1 MKIKKL
7 SFVLLCI
14 ASSLGQMNAEKNEN
28 FFSVAF
34 DGNWGINKNC
44 AINLDKKNYFSWI
57 DCYGNIHVGYVSPA
71 DYSSSSTMIKLDRK
85 FRTDNTILSMTSVS
99 GNPMIAIAEKY
110 SKKVTVISLDTKP
123 DVTNKLVLN
132 IEDAKNVDYMNLM
145 SDGKRAIIIARD
157 SDRNLYKTVSENG
170 KDWGKPE
177 LVLPELNRY
186 EGDIITKYENEK
198 LIVAING
205 KSPLIVYSSDNKIYN
220 VENKSA
226 GTWSKLKKGFDK
238 SVAGLKSIKDVSIS
252 NNGVINILGSTDK
265 EPCSLMTYDGKKWNY
280 EKLPVKGNASE
291 MIFSSYSKDV
301 AFATASNDS
310 IYEILKLEKQN
321 SGEWTAKEVTNDSKY
336 SNYSITPIK
345 NAKENEPNMAW
356 VMNTIPDS
364 KVNPLTCIKINT
376 LNPEITDVMSE
387 KDIKELTRKVMDWQ
401 LSNPFTKKSRID
413 WHWGTFYIGLMT
425 AYEMTGDQRYLDEM
439 INVGEYNNWKIEPNI
454 LNADRITITDMYIRL
469 YERFKR
475 PEMIKPT
482 KAVYDLLASRTGEI
496 PMSFSPVNKER
507 FEWWTWADALYMAPP
522 AMYRFANVTNDDKY
536 RQTAYRGWIANE
548 NHLYSKEDSLFY
560 RDDTFIPKKTTNGK
574 KVFWARG
581 NGWVVGAL
589 VRILQVIPENN
600 PQREHFLN
608 LYREMCAKLLRIQL
622 PDGLWTVS
630 LDDPQEL
637 LRGETSG
644 SVFYGYAFAW
654 GINNGILDKA
664 TYSKA
669 AVKAW
674 KALCKNV
681 NEAGRLGFVQQVA
694 GGPYPFFANQWQV
707 YASGTFGLFANEILK
722 SIK

>member
-1 MKIKKL
+1 MKIKRL
-7 SFVLLCI
+7 GIAVLCMI
-14 ASSLGQMNAEKNEN
+14 ASFSLANAEKNEN
-28 FFSVAF
+28 FFSMAF
-34 DGNWGINKNC
+34 DGNWGLNKNC
-44 AINLDKKNYFSWI
+44 VVNLDKKNFFSWI
-57 DCYGNIHVGYVSPA
+57 DCYGNIHLGNVSTL
-71 DYSSSSTMIKLDRK
+71 DNSSSSIMLDWEKK
-85 FRTDNTILSMTSVS
+85 FKTENTALSMTEVNS
-99 GNPMIAIAEKY
+99 NPILAIAEKGNNKIKIILADKN
-110 SKKVTVISLDTKP
+110 SRVLASNEITISG
-123 DVTNKLVLN
+123 
-132 IEDAKNVDYMNLM
+132 AKRLSYMNLLT
-145 SDGKRAIIIARD
+145 DGKNAFLFVIDGDNNIYKSTSND
-157 SDRNLYKTVSENG
+157 GKNWSDAVK
-170 KDWGKPE
+170 
-177 LVLPELNRY
+177 VLPEINNC
-186 EGDIITKYENEK
+186 EIITKSVGNT
-198 LIVAING
+198 IIIGINST
-205 KSPLIVYSSDNKIYN
+205 SPFVIYYKNGKIYN
-220 VENKSA
+220 PKNQEI
-226 GTWSKLKKGFDK
+226 GTWNGLNKNFNIHINKLSSLEDIDFQKNGFISVLGKDKKG
-238 SVAGLKSIKDVSIS
+238 KSIYVK
-252 NNGVINILGSTDK
+252 
-265 EPCSLMTYDGKKWNY
+265 YDGKKWLY
-280 EKLPVKGNASE
+280 EEIPVKENTRE
-291 MIFSSYSKDV
+291 IIFSSYNPDV
-301 AFATASNDS
+301 VYATVTNDS
-310 IYEILKLEKQN
+310 IYEIIKLYRKS
-321 SGEWTAKEVTNDSKY
+321 SGKWSSEEITSGSEY
-336 SNYSITPIK
+336 SNFGITPIK
-345 NAKENEPNMAW
+345 NAKENEPNLAW

-387 KDIKELTRKVMDWQ
+387 KNIKELTRKVMDWQ

-454 LNADRITITDMYIRL
+454 LNADRITIADMYIRL

-496 PMSFSPVNKER
+496 PMSFSPANKER

-522 AMYRFANVTNDDKY
+522 AMYRFANITNDDKY

-589 VRILQVIPENN
+589 VRILQVIPEDN

-654 GINNGILDKA
+654 GVNNGILDKE
-664 TYSKA
+664 TYGKA
-669 AVKAW
+669 AIKAW

-722 SIK
+722 YNK